1 MSFDGVYRLCQCQ
14 SFQLAKALLQ
24 LRNYAIMAGLEP
36 RLPECVPGA
45 LPTEPPLC
53 EPIAHPA
60 GTRQDRG
67 MARPRFNPTPCKP
80 TTYGNTNVTWT
91 PIITCPADF
100 PASLVRTSF
109 PHCPTSFAQFRVGVP
124 SSLKKITSAAVRTCH
139 LPAYPPPRV
148 QLDAHTAIRSHRR
161 LRRRV
166 SRRPPGPRRTTADP
180 EHTSQAPPTSPDAR
194 RRTRAALHALRA
206 FAFAFAITSSDR

>member
-1 MSFDGVYRLCQCQ
+1 VSYSRRQPTDTK
-14 SFQLAKALLQ
+14 SEPFQLRWLGPK
-24 LRNYAIMAGLEP
+24 RDS
-36 RLPECVPGA
+36 PG
-45 LPTEPPLC
+45 PTR
-53 EPIAHPA
+53 A
-60 GTRQDRG
+60 

-80 TTYGNTNVTWT
+80 TTYGNTNATWT

-109 PHCPTSFAQFRVGVP
+109 PHCPISFRSVSRYSKFA
-124 SSLKKITSAAVRTCH
+124 KKTPSAAVRTCH

-148 QLDAHTAIRSHRR
+148 QLDAHPAIRSHRR

-166 SRRPPGPRRTTADP
+166 PRRRPGPRRSTAGP

-194 RRTRAALHALRA
+194 RRTRTALHALRV
-206 FAFAFAITSSDR
+206 FASAITSSDR